1 MTAATMIAPAPRASA
16 ATRFWSSRFVA
27 VAVIVLGIVVIWYA
41 GSFLLNAPFQR
52 DLDRRGHVERTLKDF
67 VQTTLNQ
74 PKPTLPAPHQ
84 VAVDTYNTVFLV
96 NPTKPASLLFHA
108 WVTLV
113 STFAGF
119 VSGTL
124 LGVLL
129 AIGIVHLKSLDKS
142 LMPWIISSQTI
153 PILALAPILVVFA
166 FNLFTGQLHFPTDL
180 SRFVAKTLISTYLSF
195 FPVTVGMVKGLR
207 SPTPIH
213 LDLMRT
219 YDASRSQTLWKLRL
233 PASLPFL
240 FTSMKVGVAASLVG
254 AIVAELP
261 TGAVAGIGAKLLI
274 GSYYSQSIQMWSAL
288 VVGSL
293 LAAILVTAV
302 GITERI
308 VNRRMGARPA

>member
-1 MTAATMIAPAPRASA
+1 MTAVAMTAPRESM
-16 ATRFWSSRFVA
+16 TGRFWSSRFVA
-27 VAVIVLGIVVIWYA
+27 VSVIVIAIIAIWYVGA
-41 GSFLLNAPFQR
+41 FALNSPFQR
-52 DLDRRGHVERTLKDF
+52 DLDRRAKVERSFPDL
-67 VQTTLNQ
+67 VRASLNQ

-84 VAVDTYNTVFLV
+84 VAADTYNTVFLA
-96 NPTKPASLLFHA
+96 NPSKPSSLLFHA
-108 WVTLV
+108 WVTLG

-124 LGVLL
+124 LGILL
-129 AIGIVHLKSLDKS
+129 AIGIVHLRSLDKS

-166 FNLFTGQLHFPTDL
+166 FNLFTGQLHFPTDA

-219 YDASRSQTLWKLRL
+219 YDASHSQTLWKLRL

-240 FTSMKVGVAASLVG
+240 FTSMKVGIAASLVG

-293 LAAILVTAV
+293 MAAILVTAV
-302 GITERI
+302 GIVER
-308 VNRRMGARPA
+308 VTTRRMGARPA